1 MFNKSCLTIFF
12 CLFMSGNYIY
22 SQELIR
28 FVIPDYP
35 PYTFEKDGKYQ
46 GIGVDLIDTVMKEAA
61 IQYSI
66 QIVPNHGR
74 AFENT
79 IQGYADGFFLA
90 SENSERNEIA
100 VLSKPLVINKWCWV
114 YPKNSSLVEPS
125 NTKFKEQAKVG
136 TPMNTNLHKWLIEN
150 KYAVSS
156 PPNADVLFKML
167 KSDYINVLFLPD
179 AIAFDLIK
187 KEGDKAENYKIVV
200 HKELPFG
207 IYISKKY
214 LSANPDTMT
223 KINAAIDKVIV
234 NENKSN

>member
-1 MFNKSCLTIFF
+1 MFNKSCLIIFF
-12 CLFMSGNYIY
+12 SLFMSGNYIY

-28 FVIPDYP
+28 FAIPDYP
-35 PYTFEKDGKYQ
+35 PYTFEKDGQYQ
-46 GIGVDLIDTVMKEAA
+46 GIGVELIAKIMKEAN
-61 IQYSI
+61 IEYSI
-66 QIVPNHGR
+66 QLVPNYGR
-74 AFENT
+74 AIENT
-79 IQGYADGFFLA
+79 GQGYADGFFLA

-100 VLSKPLVINKWCWV
+100 VLSKSLVINKWCWV
-114 YPKNSSLVEPS
+114 YPKDSSLVEPS
-125 NTKFKEQAKVG
+125 NSKFKEQARVG
-136 TPMNTNLHKWLIEN
+136 TPMNTNLHKWLIKN
-150 KYAVSS
+150 KYDVGS
-156 PPNADVLFKML
+156 PPKVDVLFKML

-179 AIAFDLIK
+179 AIALDLIK

-200 HKELPFG
+200 HKEQSFG

>member
-1 MFNKSCLTIFF
+1 
-12 CLFMSGNYIY
+12 MSGNYIY